1 MLTVLI
7 CPVIHRSGHIP
18 QGIPVHMY
26 MYMYLYIVYAPLQP
40 RECWFSIYM
49 CSCTCTCTH
58 VHVLCSRCLMCSTG
72 WVIMAFV
79 HRTVLH
85 IWQPPSRDHKYM
97 YNVQTFCLSVAVA
110 HWQCLCSVTAINL
123 NVPLQQIHVHVVGN
137 LSWL

>member
-1 MLTVLI
+1 MNANSADLPSDSQVWTHTTRDSSTHVH
-7 CPVIHRSGHIP
+7 VHV
-18 QGIPVHMY
+18 PVH
-26 MYMYLYIVYAPLQP
+26 VYAPLKP

-58 VHVLCSRCLMCSTG
+58 VHVLCSQCLMCSTG
-72 WVIMAFV
+72 WVIVAFV

-123 NVPLQQIHVHVVGN
+123 SVPLQQIHVVVN